1 MHNTQLE
8 SIVSTDTY
16 NPAQVKLEEY
26 NDMLFHY
33 FNAVVRLN
41 KYISTSFF
49 SSLAVYL
56 SFLLFFPLL
65 LRFGSTSTPK
75 PKCLQSPPLA
85 RAYCQIGE
93 LREREAGGGRGRI
106 PGPPNRCALKV
117 AK

>member
-41 KYISTSFF
+41 KYNSTSFF

-65 LRFGSTSTPK
+65 LRFTTIAP
-75 PKCLQSPPLA
+75 PAPLNLNAVQSPPLA
-85 RAYCQIGE
+85 RAYCQ
-93 LREREAGGGRGRI
+93 LT
-106 PGPPNRCALKV
+106 L
-117 AK
+117 